1 MERVEARFS
10 GHVQGVGFRYTAQ
23 ELAGRYALF
32 GYVQNLPNGDVE
44 VVVEGENTADY
55 LAELHKLMGRY
66 ITSQTTEKF
75 PPTGEFI
82 TKDIG
87 VAFIDLDHAVGKKY
101 SGIAFADVKV
111 IQPDLKVDI
120 GRNYF

>member
-75 PPTGEFI
+75 PPTGEF
-82 TKDIG
+82 KNFR
-87 VAFIDLDHAVGKKY
+87 VKY
-101 SGIAFADVKV
+101 
-111 IQPDLKVDI
+111 
-120 GRNYF
+120 Y